1 MSLLQ
6 LLSRPFNVLTHF
18 AVFSCE
24 SFIAYANIV
33 VCFVKSDTLSVAL
46 ARQIATWRLQ
56 SKNKIILNYNKS
68 SEKPTSFPGSLPPV
82 PLFYKVF
89 SKVKVLGR
97 MQAPSALSYLGNKYL
112 KMASAQVVGTS
123 VANNSPS
130 QGSNHLDDFFF
141 IKAGAILYCILLSIH
156 AAK

>member
-1 MSLLQ
+1 M
-6 LLSRPFNVLTHF
+6 
-18 AVFSCE
+18 FSCE

-46 ARQIATWRLQ
+46 TRQIATWRLQ

-68 SEKPTSFPGSLPPV
+68 SELPTSIPGSLLPV

-89 SKVKVLGR
+89 SKVKVLSK

-123 VANNSPS
+123 VANNSPF
-130 QGSNHLDDFFF
+130 QGFNYLDDFFF
-141 IKAGAILYCILLSIH
+141 NQGRSFSLLHIMIPV
-156 AAK
+156 K